1 MKKMKQ
7 YIRAL
12 LPVAVALILG
22 SCSSDDE
29 LAEPT
34 TVNDGTKTT
43 HVTISVGMDD
53 VTRATVDANDSTL
66 YFQEGDKLAVT
77 YEVSQSQH
85 KWKTLGLLSIKTIAE
100 DSKSAI
106 FEGDLEI
113 PEYTEFYVHIIL
125 VGEDNVGVNTH
136 DGEEV
141 GPTEFFEAD
150 GNSLCVANGNSSA
163 LNEAVKKYSFLSA
176 YGYFTPNGV
185 EYSFA
190 LTQGTRFLNYVIT
203 LKDGTAANTEL
214 PVSVKT
220 GYGGNSYSINYGEF
234 LCSGTVTTK
243 LVGNDVVAN
252 FVVPIEGSLG
262 VYDVVVNIDD
272 KDLIMLS
279 NLWPNY
285 FEGKLG
291 KSYKIEKTIYGNVQ
305 LWDGG
310 PYWATK
316 NIGATTV
323 LDGGYFF
330 AWGETTGY
338 TKDETERQF
347 DLTHY
352 RWYQSNEDVNDYHCF
367 TKYCNNPD
375 YGFHSYTDELR
386 TLEPGDDAATARWG
400 NGWRMPTYDEFKILT
415 NEDGSNRVTCQWF
428 NNYKYSGV
436 AGCLF
441 TGNTTG
447 YKDRSIFLPAAGFFH
462 WYFGHDSSWGY
473 YWSSSFYYDYTYHQ
487 DAGPYY
493 DQPEI
498 NELQPDYA
506 HYLCIGQGGGMPETG
521 SMTNYTNRNQGL
533 SVRPVR
539 DSSLY

>member
-77 YEVSQSQH
+77 CEVSRY

-113 PEYTEFYVHIIL
+113 PEYTELYVHIIL
-125 VGEDNVGVNTH
+125 VGKDNVGVNTN
-136 DGEEV
+136 DGKEV
-141 GPTEFFEAD
+141 DGTAFWEAD

-176 YGYFTPNGV
+176 YGNFTPNGV
-185 EYSFA
+185 EYSFT
-190 LTQGTRFLNYVIT
+190 LTQWTRFLNYVIT

-214 PVSVKT
+214 PVTVLIAHEST
-220 GYGGNSYSINYGEF
+220 IDFTYT
-234 LCSGTVTTK
+234 GTVTTK
-243 LVGNDVVAN
+243 QVGDDVVAN
-252 FVVPIEGSLG
+252 FVVPIGFNWG
-262 VYDVVVNIDD
+262 PTNVVADIAS
-272 KDLIMLS
+272 KDRFMIS
-279 NLWPNY
+279 NLY
-285 FEGKLG
+285 STHLEGKSG

-316 NIGATTV
+316 NIGAETI
-323 LDGGYFF
+323 LDGGLYF
-330 AWGETTGY
+330 AWGETDGY
-338 TKDETERQF
+338 TIDNNHEFELSNYRFANLSERQ
-347 DLTHY
+347 
-352 RWYQSNEDVNDYHCF
+352 NANDYHIF

-375 YGFHSYTDELR
+375 YGFHSYTDVLK
-386 TLEPGDDAATARWG
+386 TLEPGDDAATANCG
-400 NGWRMPTYDEFKILT
+400 SGWRMPTYEEFQTLT

-428 NNYKYSGV
+428 SNYKYSGV

-462 WYFGHDSSWGY
+462 YYFGYDESSSGF
-473 YWSSSFYYDYTYHQ
+473 YWSSSFYDYMYHK
-487 DAGPYY
+487 DAGQYY
-493 DQPEI
+493 DEPKI
-498 NELQPDYA
+498 DELQPYYA
-506 HYLCIGQGGGMPETG
+506 HDLCIGQGGSMPETG
-521 SMTNYTNRNQGL
+521 SMTNYTYRYQGL

-539 DSSLY
+539 GNSLY